1 MDYIKAEIEE
11 RLSDKRK
18 THTYGV
24 MDTAEKLAVRYGADV
39 EKTRLAALCHDL
51 YRSTPQKELNELVKA
66 KGLSK
71 KYIDNKDLSH
81 GRLAA
86 CTMEDKFGISD
97 EEVLNAVRYHTT
109 GRAGMCLLEKII
121 YLADAIEP
129 GRNYPGIEEQR
140 ALAFEDLDKALH
152 PLKTSVQTLQN
163 ENNKLKTEVG
173 NLKNQLSNTNKSIDS
188 LQMQTQANSNAIAQ
202 TANELGVKITAT
214 ETNAN
219 QKISEVDKSLS
230 KNSLYGIIAVLSA
243 ILLSGLLYWLLSKRQ
258 KTDKTEVVN
267 QLQQTKTSIEESLV
281 KEFGKQTDLIESQLE
296 LLAQQKTESTINANA
311 EPDHSLALKVASE
324 INLIERNINL
334 MDKGTKGLKQ
344 LERSVGKLKD
354 NLSANGYEMP
364 ELLGKQY
371 HQGMKVIVTSSIPDE
386 ELEKGS
392 EIITKVLIP
401 QVNYNEKMIQTAQI
415 EVAVGM

>member
-1 MDYIKAEIEE
+1 MK
-11 RLSDKRK
+11 K
-18 THTYGV
+18 TIILFLLTSTTV
-24 MDTAEKLAVRYGADV
+24 IAQTETLTKEDLA
-39 EKTRLAALCHDL
+39 
-51 YRSTPQKELNELVKA
+51 KEL
-66 KGLSK
+66 
-71 KYIDNKDLSH
+71 
-81 GRLAA
+81 
-86 CTMEDKFGISD
+86 
-97 EEVLNAVRYHTT
+97 
-109 GRAGMCLLEKII
+109 
-121 YLADAIEP
+121 
-129 GRNYPGIEEQR
+129 Q
-140 ALAFEDLDKALH
+140 
-152 PLKTSVQTLQN
+152 PLKSSVQTLQK
-163 ENNKLKTEVG
+163 ENSNLKTDIS
-173 NLKNQLSNTNKSIDS
+173 NLYIKLSDANKSIDS
-188 LQMQTQANSNAIAQ
+188 LQTQTQNNSNAIAQ
-202 TANELGVKITAT
+202 TANELGVKITTT

-219 QKISEVDKSLS
+219 QKITEVDKSLS
-230 KNSLYGIIAVLSA
+230 KNSLYGIIGVLSA

-258 KTDKTEVVN
+258 KTDKTEVVEK
-267 QLQQTKTSIEESLV
+267 LQQTKSSIEESLV

-296 LLAQQKTESTINANA
+296 LLAQQKTESPSNANI

-415 EVAVGM
+415 EVSVGM